1 MLKPISAIL
10 LSLPFSASAEVLY
23 VEYTG
28 YVASVDD
35 ENWFTRLDV
44 RPGDPIKG
52 LFKIY
57 TDLAPPDLYPADPT
71 EGLYDTAGVSYNP
84 VDFVIGD
91 SPLIG
96 TMVLR
101 GDDAVSIVD
110 NNVHFPLGHLFDG
123 FLVKDSNF
131 HNPASTSDV
140 IIAAVGMSSGDTT
153 LISGDGLVQ
162 SFVAEPIAGREGT
175 SISGAV
181 QRISDEFGNYYVGFF
196 VDRLSVTP
204 YLSLEVEITPETVV
218 PHSNGLVH
226 LALLSTTPTLDPL
239 QIDPRTLRFG
249 PLAATAQRISVR
261 DVNRDGIADLVAA
274 FRIPR
279 TGIDCGDTTAA
290 ISGTT
295 YDDQPLAGTVEF
307 RTAGCSDTPQN
318 RERR

>member
-1 MLKPISAIL
+1 MAKLIAAIL
-10 LSLPFSASAEVLY
+10 LGLPFSGSAEILY

-28 YVASVDD
+28 TVASVDD

-44 RPGDPIKG
+44 RVGDPVEG
-52 LFKIY
+52 LFKID
-57 TDLAPPDLYPADPT
+57 TELAPPDLFPADPT

-84 VDFVIGD
+84 VDFVTGD

-123 FLVKDSNF
+123 FLVIDSNF
-131 HNPASTSDV
+131 HDPASPSDV
-140 IIAAVGMSSGDTT
+140 ITAGITMSSGDTT

-162 SFVAEPIAGREGT
+162 SFVAESPSTPDPLGT

-181 QRISDEFGNYYVGFF
+181 QRIMGEFRYYVGFY

-204 YLSLEVEITPETVV
+204 YLNVDVDITPGTIV
-218 PHSNGLVH
+218 PHSHGLVH
-226 LALLSTTPTLDPL
+226 LTLLSSATLDSL

-249 PLAATAQRISVR
+249 PLAANAQRTSVR

-279 TGIDCGDTTAA
+279 TGIVCGDTTAT
-290 ISGTT
+290 IRGTT
-295 YDDQPLAGTVEF
+295 YDDQAVAGTVEF
-307 RTAGCSDTPQN
+307 RTAGCSDTP
-318 RERR
+318 